1 MYEVELKFP
10 VSDLASIVRLL
21 AARGAKAGRPVSQ
34 CDAYFN
40 HPQRDFA
47 QTDEAFRIRTVD
59 GLRVAVTYKGPV
71 VDTQTKTRREIE
83 LEFAKSH
90 ETEARLN
97 EMLRLLSF
105 RPARK
110 VQKLR
115 TPYHLVIDGRDLEV
129 ALDVV
134 EDLGSFVEIET
145 LASEADR
152 AEARDAICAL
162 AKELGLS
169 QPERRSY
176 LRLLVEQDARRES
189 EQATG

>member
-1 MYEVELKFP
+1 MYEVELKFSVP
-10 VSDLASIVRLL
+10 DHAPIIAAL
-21 AARGAKAGRPVSQ
+21 AARGANPGTPVAQ

-59 GLRVAVTYKGPV
+59 GRRVAVTYKGPV
-71 VDTQTKTRREIE
+71 VDTATKTRREIE
-83 LEFAKSH
+83 LEFAEGD

-105 RPARK
+105 RPARH

-115 TPYHLVIDGRDLEV
+115 TPYHLVIDGRDFEV
-129 ALDVV
+129 ALDAVD
-134 EDLGSFVEIET
+134 DLGSFVEIET

-152 AEARDAICAL
+152 EGARDAICAL
-162 AKELGLS
+162 AEAFGLS
-169 QPERRSY
+169 HPERRSY

-189 EQATG
+189 EVSQG